1 MKWIYFL
8 QTLCIVFSHENHKFA
23 QYCLRGIREM
33 FLSSDDFVLSPNTIT
48 MTLEKF
54 CMFNPVLW
62 HRITARC
69 NIISTKYFVALL
81 VHIMSYWENSKTNQD
96 LKLIRRVQREKRDCC
111 NGISS
116 LQRMLKKIWAYS
128 ILASLSSNFDAWNF
142 SRLVQFYKCIVK
154 GEKQSSYLCW
164 GISFTTS

>member
-1 MKWIYFL
+1 MILCCL
-8 QTLCIVFSHENHKFA
+8 QIQLQWLWRN
-23 QYCLRGIREM
+23 
-33 FLSSDDFVLSPNTIT
+33 
-48 MTLEKF
+48 F

-128 ILASLSSNFDAWNF
+128 VLASLSSNFDARNF

-154 GEKQSSYLCW
+154 RGKHNRATFVEIFHLQGLEYNSNCVKEKVFERHIILTF
-164 GISFTTS
+164 SFIITYCSMAC

>member
-1 MKWIYFL
+1 MKTINSHNIVWEEFEKCFWVVMILCCL
-8 QTLCIVFSHENHKFA
+8 QIQLQWLWRN
-23 QYCLRGIREM
+23 
-33 FLSSDDFVLSPNTIT
+33 
-48 MTLEKF
+48 F

-164 GISFTTS
+164 DISFTRFGI